1 MIVCSDC
8 RTELINDSSPC
19 GSCGWQPIRNGSW
32 VELLRS
38 ADRSDP
44 AIVSYIDTY
53 DTLAE
58 RNRDAPITSNRH
70 VEILSEN
77 FARAIGSVH
86 GLDVCDV
93 GSGRGYLIKNFLKT
107 EPKSITAIDIAAP
120 SLADVVAKYGATG
133 YLANAEHLPFLE
145 HFDVI
150 SATDIIEHVLNVSN
164 FLVTAN
170 WSLRPG
176 GILAA
181 RVPYLENFLYY
192 SNYHGLPVHYT
203 HIRTFDRRTF
213 VELISSFG
221 FRVEKVMY
229 DGFDPNYPNKFVA
242 RFPKVRQYLYKEL
255 CKRFGGADAVTRI
268 NPHIG
273 RLIMKPIEIGIIAR
287 KVERLIPVD
296 AHTTF
301 RQFHH
306 ARRSRSATA
315 PEAKQ
320 TAASN

>member
-8 RTELINDSSPC
+8 RQQMPDIASAC
-19 GSCGWQPIRNGSW
+19 ASCGWQPVRRGNW
-32 VELLRS
+32 TELLRS

-44 AIVSYIDTY
+44 AIASYIDTY
-53 DTLAE
+53 NTLAE
-58 RNRDAPITSNRH
+58 RNREGPVTSNRY

-77 FARAIGSVH
+77 FARAIGSVR

-93 GSGRGYLIKNFLKT
+93 GSGRGFLIKNFLKS
-107 EPKSITAIDIAAP
+107 EPKSVTAIDIAAP
-120 SLADVVAKYGATG
+120 SLSDVVAKFGATG
-133 YLANAEHLPFLE
+133 YLANAEHLPFHE

-176 GILAA
+176 GVLAA

-203 HIRTFDRRTF
+203 HVRTFDRKTF
-213 VELISSFG
+213 VALINSFG

-229 DGFDPNYPNKFVA
+229 DGFNPNYPNKLVN
-242 RFPKVRQYLYKEL
+242 RFPKVRDYLHKEL
-255 CKRFGGADAVTRI
+255 RKRYGGDDAVTSI

-273 RLIMKPIEIGIIAR
+273 RLMMKPIEIGIIAR
-287 KVERLIPVD
+287 KVEHLTPVD
-296 AHTTF
+296 AHTSF

-306 ARRSRSATA
+306 ARRDRENGSAEGKHDA
-315 PEAKQ
+315 V
-320 TAASN
+320 SG